1 MVGEG
6 GGGSLMVG
14 EGGRGG
20 RCGRSAAAQL
30 SVATREQL
38 FHHQATV
45 AELLRHFWACFPI
58 LTPQLG
64 EKVRLAMQLL
74 FNIAL
79 TRLLSIYQPLP
90 SLFLPSGTAH
100 VLVPARLLRQTDS
113 HRERLVSTR
122 GRSRSSPADM
132 HTHSPGQVP
141 DMAESENQNIAAWEY
156 RHLSCLCHPYS

>member
-79 TRLLSIYQPLP
+79 TRLLLYT
-90 SLFLPSGTAH
+90 SLFLLSS
-100 VLVPARLLRQTDS
+100 S
-113 HRERLVSTR
+113 HQAQRMS
-122 GRSRSSPADM
+122 
-132 HTHSPGQVP
+132 
-141 DMAESENQNIAAWEY
+141 
-156 RHLSCLCHPYS
+156 SCLQDYSGKLTATVSDSSLPEAEVVAHLQTCIRIALDKYQTWQNRRTKT